1 MEEGNSKDR
10 FAVVV
15 YKDLN
20 IVGHVSRTIVT
31 LYSVFLVL
39 FAVWLAVIISTCA
52 IYIKVN

>member
-20 IVGHVSRTIVT
+20 IVGHVPRTILT

-39 FAVWLAVIISTCA
+39 FAVWLAVIISTCT